1 MKKYTVWLVLLM
13 VSFVSACK
21 NYLDI
26 EPIDRL
32 TGNNY
37 FLSADDVES
46 NLAFIYDKFFE
57 KLNES
62 WVIGAVG
69 EARSGEIFISPGAN
83 GEASR
88 KAIEEL
94 GKNELLNAINNS
106 QFERYKLGDV
116 TNWKKYYQVIQS
128 TNILLEKLEEG
139 ISGVNGELRER
150 YIAEAKFI
158 RAFTYFWMVRLYGD
172 VVYYTDTYHAKPL
185 PREDMVKVLNYCI
198 EDLQPHKSK
207 VPWSLGDPA
216 LRGVRPA
223 RGAIIALLMHM
234 NMWNSAFDS
243 KNKNKYIQETVDLG
257 EELINSGRHSLYP
270 LDEESWSLVT
280 KGRSEESLFEFYR
293 SINNGDNVSALAP
306 FADHFLRWPY
316 KFPRHDARISIAY
329 FVSTYMNKI
338 FPESEADKRR
348 EFWFED
354 INSDNGDFL
363 LKKYGTN
370 VYASG
375 NENKNPD
382 NTFMI
387 FRYAG
392 AILLYAEAAAELGE
406 EAKAIRAVN
415 MIRDRAEATPYSGGG
430 SEGLKDFIFLERCR
444 ELIGEGHKY
453 FDLIRTR
460 RILNPEW
467 TMNPL
472 SLDQFNRGAWTW
484 PVHRSALNYNP
495 DMKLNEYWLTIGR

>member
-1 MKKYTVWLVLLM
+1 
-13 VSFVSACK
+13 
-21 NYLDI
+21 
-26 EPIDRL
+26 
-32 TGNNY
+32 
-37 FLSADDVES
+37 
-46 NLAFIYDKFFE
+46 
-57 KLNES
+57 
-62 WVIGAVG
+62 
-69 EARSGEIFISPGAN
+69 
-83 GEASR
+83 
-88 KAIEEL
+88 
-94 GKNELLNAINNS
+94 
-106 QFERYKLGDV
+106 
-116 TNWKKYYQVIQS
+116 
-128 TNILLEKLEEG
+128 
-139 ISGVNGELRER
+139 
-150 YIAEAKFI
+150 
-158 RAFTYFWMVRLYGD
+158 
-172 VVYYTDTYHAKPL
+172 
-185 PREDMVKVLNYCI
+185 
-198 EDLQPHKSK
+198 
-207 VPWSLGDPA
+207 
-216 LRGVRPA
+216 
-223 RGAIIALLMHM
+223 
-234 NMWNSAFDS
+234 
-243 KNKNKYIQETVDLG
+243 
-257 EELINSGRHSLYP
+257 
-270 LDEESWSLVT
+270 
-280 KGRSEESLFEFYR
+280 
-293 SINNGDNVSALAP
+293 
-306 FADHFLRWPY
+306 
-316 KFPRHDARISIAY
+316 
-329 FVSTYMNKI
+329 MNKI

-370 VYASG
+370 VYDSG